1 MDFKAAIRHIE
12 TFIAQMTNQ
21 LEEESNNKKQKKH
34 YKCLYSPQVFW
45 NSKYTL
51 ENSIETIK
59 DATTAKLIEIQEL
72 TNKINMLEHQN
83 KCLKNR
89 CAAFRNVFLCRHCGY
104 ECENRKAKFIFEKEA
119 QNENR

>member
-1 MDFKAAIRHIE
+1 MDVKTAIRNIE

-34 YKCLYSPQVFW
+34 YKCLYSPQVFF

-51 ENSIETIK
+51 ENSIEIIK
-59 DATTAKLIEIQEL
+59 YAINDKSLVIQEL
-72 TNKINMLEHQN
+72 ANKTNTLEHQN

-89 CAAFRNVFLCRHCGY
+89 CAIYANIFLCSHCSY
-104 ECENRKAKFIFEKEA
+104 ECEKRKAKFIFEKEA
-119 QNENR
+119 ANE